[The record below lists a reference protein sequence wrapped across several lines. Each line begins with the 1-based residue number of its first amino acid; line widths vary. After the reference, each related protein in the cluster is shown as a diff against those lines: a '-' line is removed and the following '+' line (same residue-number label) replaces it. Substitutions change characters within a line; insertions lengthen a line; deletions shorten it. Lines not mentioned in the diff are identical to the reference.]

1 MIRRALPFLA
11 LVSVLASMNMTARAQ
26 SKGDQALLDALVRKG
41 VLTEKEADEISAEAA
56 KGAVTTSESKIHI
69 GDWVQELRLGGDLRL
84 RNQADQ
90 RTPMILSNPNAGPV
104 DQVVPR
110 DRWRFRL
117 RLTADFKLQGNFFGG
132 VMLSTSDNRAADTK
146 NATITGGYDN
156 YGIYIARAFM
166 GWAPIPGLTF
176 IGGKQANPFYTTDL
190 IYDPDIDPIGLVER
204 VDFDKFF
211 NMSFGEPVAAEGK
224 EGKAPPAPPP
234 CYSLELAL
242 IAGQFVFN
250 NNNANSGST
259 QLKWDA
265 YAFQQQLLAKLH
277 IGDKLTITEAPGFLG
292 YNDASSGG
300 SPGAHGFIVPPV
312 NVQGQTF
319 DQTGTTTGFG
329 TSATVP
335 TTTGGTA
342 TVSTTTGGTATV
354 RTTTG
359 AIATVPTTTGRT
371 ATVPTST
378 GTTTISTAFGNT
390 LANTG
395 AFPVTQRDLNIIL
408 APGDITYKICGKY
421 PLSVYWDFAY
431 NFSGDDRFNR
441 DLGPLFSHYFYV
453 GKSTTVH
460 FGGLASPSFSDDASW
475 LVGLKF
481 GDNKKA
487 GDLSL
492 SADYR
497 QVGISSIDPNI
508 NSSNWALSN
517 LNSQGWEFN
526 LAYNFTD
533 FLTAVLT
540 LYYSH
545 ALHPNLY
552 GGYATGNVIN
562 PATGTAFPSNQQYPI
577 ARDRQDLV
585 FQANLIMKF

>member
-1 MIRRALPFLA
+1 
-11 LVSVLASMNMTARAQ
+11 MTARAQ
-26 SKGDQALLDALVRKG
+26 SNGDQALLDALVKKG

-56 KGAVTTSESKIHI
+56 KQTVSTSAAKIQI
-69 GDWVQELRLGGDLRL
+69 GDWVQELRLGGDFRL

-90 RTPMILSNPNAGPV
+90 RTPLILTNPKLGPV
-104 DQVVPR
+104 DQVIPR

-132 VMLSTSDNRAADTK
+132 VMLSTTDNRAADTK

-156 YGIYIARAFM
+156 YGIFIARAFM

-190 IYDPDIDPIGLVER
+190 IYDPDVDPIGLVER

-224 EGKAPPAPPP
+224 EGKAPPPPP
-234 CYSLELAL
+234 PPGNSLELAL
-242 IAGQFVFN
+242 IAGQFVFQ

-277 IGDKLTITEAPGFLG
+277 IGPCLTITEAPGFLG

-300 SPGAHGFIVPPV
+300 SPGIHGSIVPPV

-319 DQTGTTTGFG
+319 NQTGTTTGFG
-329 TSATVP
+329 SA
-335 TTTGGTA
+335 
-342 TVSTTTGGTATV
+342 
-354 RTTTG
+354 
-359 AIATVPTTTGRT
+359 
-371 ATVPTST
+371 
-378 GTTTISTAFGNT
+378 TAFGDT
-390 LANTG
+390 LANSG

-421 PLSVYWDFAY
+421 PLSLYWDFAY
-431 NFSGDDRFNR
+431 NFTGDDRFNR
-441 DLGPLFSHYFYV
+441 DLGPLFSHYFFV
-453 GKSTTVH
+453 GRSSTPSFNH
-460 FGGLASPSFSDDASW
+460 PASPSFSDDASW

-481 GDNKKA
+481 GENKKA
-487 GDLSL
+487 GDFSL

-508 NSSNWALSN
+508 NNSNWALSN
-517 LNSQGWEFN
+517 LNQQGWEFN

-562 PATGTAFPSNQQYPI
+562 PATGTPFPSNQQYPI

>member
-1 MIRRALPFLA
+1 
-11 LVSVLASMNMTARAQ
+11 
-26 SKGDQALLDALVRKG
+26 
-41 VLTEKEADEISAEAA
+41 
-56 KGAVTTSESKIHI
+56 
-69 GDWVQELRLGGDLRL
+69 
-84 RNQADQ
+84 
-90 RTPMILSNPNAGPV
+90 MILSNPNAGPV

-132 VMLSTSDNRAADTK
+132 IMLSTSDNRAADTK
-146 NATITGGYDN
+146 NATITGGYDL
-156 YGIYIARAFM
+156 YSIFIARAFM

-176 IGGKQANPFYTTDL
+176 IAGKQANPFYTTDL
-190 IYDPDIDPIGLVER
+190 VYDPDIDPIGLVER

-224 EGKAPPAPPP
+224 EGKAPPPPP
-234 CYSLELAL
+234 PPGNSLELAL

-265 YAFQQQLLAKLH
+265 YAFQEQLLARLH
-277 IGDKLTITEAPGFLG
+277 ICDKLTITEAPGFLA
-292 YNDASSGG
+292 YNNASSGG
-300 SPGAHGFIVPPV
+300 SPGIHGSITPPV
-312 NVQGQTF
+312 TVQGQTF

-329 TSATVP
+329 S
-335 TTTGGTA
+335 TA
-342 TVSTTTGGTATV
+342 T
-354 RTTTG
+354 
-359 AIATVPTTTGRT
+359 P
-371 ATVPTST
+371 
-378 GTTTISTAFGNT
+378 STAFGDT
-390 LANTG
+390 LANAG

-408 APGDITYKICGKY
+408 APGDITYKICGK
-421 PLSVYWDFAY
+421 PLSLYWDFAY
-431 NFSGDDRFNR
+431 NFSGNERFNR
-441 DLGPLFSHYFYV
+441 DYGPLFSHYFYV

-460 FGGLASPSFSDDASW
+460 FGGLATPSFSDNSAW

-481 GDNKKA
+481 GENKKA
-487 GDLSL
+487 GDFSL

-497 QVGISSIDPNI
+497 QQGISSLDPNVN
-508 NSSNWALSN
+508 NSNFALSN

-533 FLTAVLT
+533 FLTAVFT

-562 PATGTAFPSNQQYPI
+562 PATGLAFPSSQQYPV
-577 ARDRQDLV
+577 ARDRQDLI